1 MDRPGSA
8 AGLSEIGAGY
18 VPKVG
23 ADGFAVD
30 YEGLAAL
37 GQQLAEL
44 RGELEN
50 GEDAIGPLLGTG
62 SDDQLRGKLSE
73 FAENWSEKR
82 YSVTRQLERWRAW
95 PRRPPMRIATST
107 RPMPRLLQC
116 GEEDDRREPLMGW
129 SLVGHPA
136 HPVADDSC
144 SSCGR
149 ARSRSGASGS

>member
-1 MDRPGSA
+1 M
-8 AGLSEIGAGY
+8 
-18 VPKVG
+18 G

-62 SDDQLRGKLSE
+62 SDDELRGKLSE

-107 RPMPRLLQC
+107 RPMPRASPVR
-116 GEEDDRREPLMGW
+116 GGRRPAGALDGLEPRRSPGT
-129 SLVGHPA
+129 P
-136 HPVADDSC
+136 
-144 SSCGR
+144 GR
-149 ARSRSGASGS
+149 